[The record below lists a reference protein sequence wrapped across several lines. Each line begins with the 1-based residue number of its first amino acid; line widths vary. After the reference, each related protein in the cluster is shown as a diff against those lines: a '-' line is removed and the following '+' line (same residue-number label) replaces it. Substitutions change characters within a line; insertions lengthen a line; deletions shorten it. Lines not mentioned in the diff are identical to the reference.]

1 MTEAT
6 RLRRTRVWDL
16 PTRLFHWALALSV
29 LGLVATGKIGGAL
42 LEIHA
47 KLGYLV
53 LVLLLF
59 RLLWGVVGGRWS
71 RFSQFVPSPARLWAY
86 VRGRLAVPVGHNPM
100 GACSVLLMLALLL
113 AQVATGLI
121 INDEIAFTGPL
132 YPLAPE
138 AWVGRATHYHHGV
151 GQGLIL
157 AMVVLH
163 LLAIAWH
170 LRRHNPQLVQ
180 AMISG
185 DQAADAT
192 TPATLDSL
200 GTRLLALLLLL
211 CCAAAVAALLALA

>member
-59 RLLWGVVGGRWS
+59 RCCGAWWGGAGRGFPICALPGPALGLCQRPS
-71 RFSQFVPSPARLWAY
+71 GCASGAQPHGCVFSIADAGPAA
-86 VRGRLAVPVGHNPM
+86 
-100 GACSVLLMLALLL
+100 GASGYR
-113 AQVATGLI
+113 TDHH
-121 INDEIAFTGPL
+121 DEIAFTGPL